1 MIALGL
7 TVRIS
12 VSVSVRKIS
21 LTLMNIKCIVLLNII
36 WPIKKNMKEEI
47 SASFRS
53 LRSTSPLLIVSETKI
68 QNTTNIINKKSW
80 TIYREDEYKD

>member
-1 MIALGL
+1 MYSFA
-7 TVRIS
+7 
-12 VSVSVRKIS
+12 KHN
-21 LTLMNIKCIVLLNII
+21 MAND
-36 WPIKKNMKEEI
+36 KKHNMKEEI

-80 TIYREDEYKD
+80 TIYSEDEYKD

>member
-1 MIALGL
+1 MA
-7 TVRIS
+7 
-12 VSVSVRKIS
+12 
-21 LTLMNIKCIVLLNII
+21 N
-36 WPIKKNMKEEI
+36 KKKHNMKEEI

-80 TIYREDEYKD
+80 TIYSEDEYKD

>member
-80 TIYREDEYKD
+80 TIYSEDEYKD